1 MRSCTSTE
9 MIYYWTNILIFII
22 ISEHVKRCHSSDNI
36 SVPDIVKLRALDMWR
51 MEMKMNMT
59 EEHRNQTYEIQ
70 VGRTKNMYIIDRMS
84 LNAVADTVIWT
95 SQMPLNCTDHSVR
108 IRHISDNPTLGS
120 WSAWK
125 THYGDKNLSQDVKM
139 YPKNQV
145 LKEGSTLL
153 FCCIYSEDAHITDM
167 FFNNTKYK
175 VIIISS
181 RVKAIRV
188 ENINATNLYGVSFN
202 CSKDSSEEALNFVTF
217 PPEKLHCIRCET
229 TDVRNIT
236 CTWKVRR
243 APNLGGSRKRMYRL
257 LIRDSEAVNCS
268 LKNRHLVSCSFPVIQ
283 QQVTYNITL
292 LVTNSLG
299 REREHYIFNITDTVF
314 PLPER
319 SEVTAGVLDAVM
331 DLQLNGSFRGLCI
344 ICQIEVEPGGM
355 TQELQMNGSD
365 SFQHFIFEIQKLQP
379 SMRYTTRGRCATQDN
394 DWGRWTPSRA
404 FLTGPLVTVDVWRQ
418 IRNGPVRTVTLL
430 WHTVKS
436 HPEVYIEAYEVC
448 KNHTDPQSDKCINVT
463 QTRVDLPVD
472 VHVCDFTVRAVSQ
485 TGLSVPSQIT
495 IPSAYTEAVMNEK
508 RIVGN
513 AEGFQLSWTRSSSST
528 CDYTVEWC
536 MLGVACSLQW
546 RKVPVN
552 QTYLSLEAEYFRPGV
567 RYTFTVYWCNAEG
580 HRPHEKHIGYL
591 EEQKPTQCPTLDP
604 HPSVTWSSVT
614 LKWSFDED
622 DPNHN
627 AFITGY
633 EITVQ
638 RDLDSDISQSSHRQM
653 INKPHSKSFTF
664 SDLEEDRSYTFHL
677 SACSS
682 AGCGQE
688 TSTTITTRKN
698 YYLLSAKIL
707 VLLLVLVS
715 CCICLCYCQ
724 KILREIPE
732 EFNFLHLKALD
743 LDEDLYEASE
753 KIRTFK
759 IEECHWCDV
768 EVLDV
773 HHHTMIQNTWLTD
786 AEDLSHPFITYKVP
800 VPSFL
805 TPSYQLTT
813 GIWDSQTTDLTNF
826 TYVSSEQQDLSDKMF
841 ETDGK
846 VQEAKTSG
854 FISDY
859 VTSVAF

>member
-1 MRSCTSTE
+1 MRSCASTE
-9 MIYYWTNILIFII
+9 MIYYWTNILIFTII
-22 ISEHVKRCHSSDNI
+22 FEHVNRCHSSDNI
-36 SVPDIVKLRALDMWR
+36 SVPDIVKLQALDMWTL
-51 MEMKMNMT
+51 EMKMS
-59 EEHRNQTYEIQ
+59 EEQRNQTYEIQ
-70 VGRTKNMYIIDRMS
+70 VARTKNMDIIDRMS

-108 IRHISDNPTLGS
+108 IRRISDNSTLGS

-125 THYGDKNLSQDVKM
+125 THYGDENLSQGVKM
-139 YPKNQV
+139 YPENQV

-153 FCCIYSEDAHITDM
+153 FCCVYSEDAHITDM
-167 FFNNTKYK
+167 FFSRIKYK
-175 VIIISS
+175 VINISS
-181 RVKAIRV
+181 RVKAIKV
-188 ENINATNLYGVSFN
+188 ENISVTNLYGVSFY
-202 CSKDSSEEALNFVTF
+202 CTKESSLGALNFVTF
-217 PPEKLHCIRCET
+217 PPEKPHSIRCET
-229 TDVRNIT
+229 TDLRKIW
-236 CTWKVRR
+236 CTWKVSR
-243 APNLGGSRKRMYRL
+243 APNLSGSRKRKYRL
-257 LIRDSEAVNCS
+257 LISDSEAVTCS
-268 LKNRHLVSCSFPVIQ
+268 LKNSHLVSCSFPVIQ

-299 REREHYIFNITDTVF
+299 RESENYIFSITDTVF

-319 SEVTAGVLDAVM
+319 SEVTAGVSDAVM
-331 DLQLNGSFRGLCI
+331 DLQLNGRFRGLYI

-365 SFQHFIFEIQKLQP
+365 SLQHFIFEVQKLEP

-394 DWGRWTPSRA
+394 DWGRWTSSRA

-418 IRNGPVRTVTLL
+418 IRNIPVRTVTLL

-436 HPEVYIEAYEVC
+436 EPEMYIEAYEVC
-448 KNHTDPQSDKCINVT
+448 TNHTDPHSNKCINVT

-495 IPSAYTEAVMNEK
+495 IPSAFTEAVMYEK

-528 CDYTVEWC
+528 CNYTVEWC

-552 QTYLSLEAEYFRPGV
+552 QTYLSLEAGYFKPGV

-580 HRPHEKHIGYL
+580 HKPHEKHIGYFV
-591 EEQKPTQCPTLDP
+591 EQNPTQCPTLDP
-604 HPSVTWSSVT
+604 HPSVSFSSVR

-622 DPNHN
+622 DPTHTG
-627 AFITGY
+627 FILGY
-633 EITVQ
+633 ELTVQ
-638 RDLDSDISQSSHRQM
+638 RDLESDISQSSHRQM
-653 INKPHSKSFTF
+653 INKPYSKSFTF

-682 AGCGQE
+682 AGCGPE
-688 TSTTITTRKN
+688 TSITITTRKN

-707 VLLLVLVS
+707 VLLLVLVGCS
-715 CCICLCYCQ
+715 VCLRNCQ
-724 KILREIPE
+724 KVLRKIPE
-732 EFNFLHLKALD
+732 EFRFLNIKALD

-753 KIRTFK
+753 KIRTFR

-786 AEDLSHPFITYKVP
+786 AEDLSHPFITQKVT
-800 VPSFL
+800 VPSVL
-805 TPSYQLTT
+805 KPSYQLTS
-813 GIWDSQTTDLTNF
+813 GIWDSPTRDLTNF
-826 TYVSSEQQDLSDKMF
+826 SYVSSEQQDLSDKMF

-854 FISDY
+854 VISDY
-859 VTSVAF
+859 ITSVAF